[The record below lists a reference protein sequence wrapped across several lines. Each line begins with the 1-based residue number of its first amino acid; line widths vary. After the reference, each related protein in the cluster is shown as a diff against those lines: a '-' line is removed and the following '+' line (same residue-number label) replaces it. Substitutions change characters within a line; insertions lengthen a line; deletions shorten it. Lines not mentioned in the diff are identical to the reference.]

1 MFVELEGNGNDEAR
15 TRRESRDLL
24 LEKIESVLIRLFLS
38 VDRDELM
45 SAGVLGSLRRNSREN

>member
-1 MFVELEGNGNDEAR
+1 MFVELECNENDEAR